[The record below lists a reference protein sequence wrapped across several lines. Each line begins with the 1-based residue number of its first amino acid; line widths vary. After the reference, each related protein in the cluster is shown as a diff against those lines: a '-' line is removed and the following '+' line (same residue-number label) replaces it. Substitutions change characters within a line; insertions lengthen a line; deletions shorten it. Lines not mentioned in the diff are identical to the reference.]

1 MVFPKH
7 RKWKMERI
15 QCVVLYVVLS
25 IVDLMMQSDVRMF
38 SLNVYINRG
47 VVDQSG
53 SFTVHRGSNGHGAIL
68 QIASSGKLPQ
78 ASGSSAREV
87 EGGEKT
93 AVKRGSDGLGSEKVG

>member
-53 SFTVHRGSNGHGAIL
+53 SFTVHRGSNRHGAIL
-68 QIASSGKLPQ
+68 QIASSGKLLQ

-93 AVKRGSDGLGSEKVG
+93 GVKRGSDGLGSEKVG